1 MRLRSNEAEREGL
14 TVADVFREHAGHEA
28 EQRSALMSCLLEHA
42 ATDCDAGGVVADVLA
57 PYAAEPVGAALPLRF
72 AAALH
77 RLVLTGQAPELAAHY
92 PTAGGTAPPGQAWPA
107 ARRVLAEHR
116 EKLHALIALP
126 CQTNE
131 VGRALPLLIGLSEI
145 SRRTGRP
152 VTLLELGASAGL
164 NLLVDRFRYGRG
176 YGPRDSPC
184 VLPDP
189 GMTIDPTLRIADRA
203 GCDPAPLDPTSEEG
217 RLRLRA
223 SIWGDQPDRMHR
235 LQGALIVAAE
245 RRIPIEQAGAAEWLA
260 DRLPTHA
267 DRDDAVPV
275 VWHSIV
281 RTYVESAQWKRVLD
295 LASRPGVWRLAYE
308 PDPGGSKRPIPLRL
322 HGPGTDPAGDI
333 LAYGT
338 GHGPPVVRP

>member
-1 MRLRSNEAEREGL
+1 M

-28 EQRSALMSCLLEHA
+28 ERRSALMSCLLEHA
-42 ATDCDAGGVVADVLA
+42 ATDWDSGGVVADVLA

-92 PTAGGTAPPGQAWPA
+92 PTTGGTAPPGQAWPA
-107 ARRVLAEHR
+107 ARRVLAEQR
-116 EKLHALIALP
+116 EAVQALIALP

-131 VGRALPLLIGLSEI
+131 VGRALPLLIGLSEV

-152 VTLLELGASAGL
+152 VVLLELGASAGL
-164 NLLVDRFRYGRG
+164 NLLVDRFRYGRR
-176 YGPRDSPC
+176 YGPPDSPC

-189 GMTIDPTLRIADRA
+189 GTTIDPMLTIAARA

-235 LQGALIVAAE
+235 LHGALTVAAQRRVRVE
-245 RRIPIEQAGAAEWLA
+245 RAGAAAWLA
-260 DRLPTHA
+260 DRLPLRA
-267 DRDDAVPV
+267 DRRSAVPV

-281 RTYVESAQWKRVLD
+281 RTYVDAEQWKRVLD
-295 LASRPGVWRLAYE
+295 LASLPGVWRLAYE
-308 PDPGGSKRPIPLRL
+308 PDSGGNRSAIALRL
-322 HGPGTDPAGDI
+322 HGPGTDPAGDV

-338 GHGPPVVRP
+338 GHGPPVVLA